1 MTHISLTRWS
11 IARAA
16 VRAWPRHDLAHPAQ
30 RKAHMRRWIAAV
42 QALGTKW
49 LMHPARRL
57 QRHAD
62 LGVLLVCAASAL
74 PWERWL

>member
-1 MTHISLTRWS
+1 MTNIALTRLM
-11 IARAA
+11 IARA
-16 VRAWPRHDLAHPAQ
+16 RLSHDLAHQAQ
-30 RKAHMRRWIAAV
+30 RKAHMRRWLAAV

-62 LGVLLVCAASAL
+62 LCVLMVAAASAL